1 MKEKERKMSVPF
13 SSSFVLCIKKK
24 LNLKK
29 NKQKKTFGIFF
40 FSHHF
45 FYLNIFYKINIE
57 FFFLKELNEGYK
69 IHLLFG
75 WLW

>member
-45 FYLNIFYKINIE
+45 FLFKY
-57 FFFLKELNEGYK
+57 FLQNKYRILPFEGAERR
-69 IHLLFG
+69 I
-75 WLW
+75 

>member
-29 NKQKKTFGIFF
+29 NKKNFRYFLFF
-40 FSHHF
+40 PP
-45 FYLNIFYKINIE
+45 
-57 FFFLKELNEGYK
+57 FFLFKYFLQNKYRILPFEGAERR
-69 IHLLFG
+69 I
-75 WLW
+75 